1 MITPT
6 FLRPVDRLYFGPPR
20 GQPAGEIHGGR
31 SEFPPS
37 PHTVAGILRTHVLR
51 DAERRG
57 ALAHALGDPS
67 PAAKH
72 ARAEL
77 VGVRD
82 RLAAS
87 WRLGPTLP
95 AQQAKNGRV
104 MPWLAIPRCLAW
116 PRDGEPGFPRCVRW
130 PTDGQPA
137 FFSDDSRSRRLWFAP
152 PPGPPREDAPRWLA
166 AADLHAVLGGT
177 IPPGIGKASGPL
189 PPFVHREAWTGLVVD
204 DPTRRAKDG
213 LLYTLS
219 MLRFEHGS
227 GLVTWAEVPR
237 RDGLDPDA
245 LRRGVARAGSKGHL
259 VHFEEA
265 AIDPAWADLMQPPA
279 FEDSQARVAP
289 HATETRALLYLAT
302 PVRMPDYRNPALTLR
317 PAAPAALTVT
327 VLAAFVD
334 EPIYIGGLDSV
345 SMTPQDNRQHVAPG
359 SCWFLSVSGGTLG
372 ERAAWLRSLHA
383 THTLAE
389 PDAAAFGYGLT
400 LIGRLPPAVFEGEP
414 HARY

>member
-20 GQPAGEIHGGR
+20 GQSAGEIHGGR

-57 ALAHALGDPS
+57 LLAYALSDPS
-67 PAAKH
+67 RAAVD
-72 ARAEL
+72 ARVAL
-77 VGVRD
+77 VGERD
-82 RLAAS
+82 RLAEG

-95 AQQAKNGRV
+95 AQRTEVGPL
-104 MPWLAIPRCLAW
+104 MPWLPTPRCLAW
-116 PRDGEPGFPRCVRW
+116 PATGDPVFPRPVRW
-130 PTDGQPA
+130 LGDGQPA
-137 FFSDDSRSRRLWFAP
+137 FFADDAASRHSWFAP
-152 PPGPPREDAPRWLA
+152 PPGRLREDAPRWLS
-166 AADLHAVLGGT
+166 AADLLAVLNKG
-177 IPPGIGKASGPL
+177 IPSGLGERSGLL
-189 PPFVHREAWTGLVVD
+189 PPFVHREPWVGLSVED
-204 DPTRRAKDG
+204 ATRRAKDG
-213 LLYTLS
+213 LLYTLN
-219 MLRFEHGS
+219 MLRFAHGS

-245 LRRGVARAGSKGHL
+245 LSRGVARAGSKGHL

-265 AIDPAWADLMQPPA
+265 AIDAAWADLQQPPA
-279 FEDSQARVAP
+279 LDEAP
-289 HATETRALLYLAT
+289 VGAASSATETHALLYLAT
-302 PVRMPDYRNPALTLR
+302 PARMPDYRNPAPTLR

-334 EPIYIGGLDSV
+334 EPMCIGGLDSV

-359 SCWFLSVSGGTLG
+359 SCWFVSVSGGTSA

-400 LIGRLPPAVFEGEP
+400 LVGRLPPAVFEGEP
-414 HARY
+414 RARH